1 VLAVLMFPPGCGHL
15 PMSDD
20 PGRVAD
26 LIIAAASRASAGRA

>member
-1 VLAVLMFPPGCGHL
+1 VLAVLMFLPRLRPL